1 MKKVIRLTE
10 SQLEN
15 IIRKVIAEQEN
26 MKVNQFHINS
36 ARRLMKDVK
45 PAKNGKYCFT
55 EKSLAQD
62 IANTGIK
69 MIEGGP
75 DIKKLFLIEPGKTL
89 SHYKNMTDQ
98 KDSIISMNKLCKLND
113 PKGFRAGDVIVVDF
127 RPSR

>member
-15 IIRKVIAEQEN
+15 IIRKVIAEQED

-45 PAKNGKYCFT
+45 PGKDGKYCFT

-69 MIEGGP
+69 MLEDGP
-75 DIKKLFLIEPGKTL
+75 DIKKLFLIKPGQTL
-89 SHYKNMTDQ
+89 SHYQQKTDQ
-98 KDSIISMNKLCKLND
+98 DDAIITMNNLCKLNE
-113 PKGFRAGDVIVVDF
+113 PEGFRAGDVIVVDF

>member
-36 ARRLMKDVK
+36 ARDLMKDVK
-45 PAKNGKYCFT
+45 PAKGGKYCFT

-69 MIEGGP
+69 TISGAN
-75 DIKKLFLIEPGKTL
+75 IKELYLIKPGETL
-89 SHYKNMTDQ
+89 SYYQKMTDQ
-98 KDSIISMNKLCKLND
+98 DDAIISMNKLCNLND
-113 PKGFRAGDVIVVDF
+113 PKDFRAGDVIVVDF

>member
-26 MKVNQFHINS
+26 MKVNQFHINT
-36 ARRLMKDVK
+36 ARDLMKDVK
-45 PAKNGKYCFT
+45 PAKYGKYCFT

-69 MIEGGP
+69 MMEGGP
-75 DIKKLFLIEPGKTL
+75 DIKKLYLIKSGETL
-89 SHYKNMTDQ
+89 SDYKNMTDQ
-98 KDSIISMNKLCKLND
+98 KDSIISMNKLCELTD
-113 PKGFRAGDVIVVDF
+113 PKEFKAGDVIVVDF
-127 RPSR
+127 RPSH

>member
-15 IIRKVIAEQEN
+15 IIRKVIAEQED
-26 MKVNQFHINS
+26 MEVTQFHINS

-45 PAKNGKYCFT
+45 PAQNGKYCFT

-69 MIEGGP
+69 TIDGH
-75 DIKKLFLIEPGKTL
+75 DIKQLFLIKPGQTL
-89 SHYKNMTDQ
+89 SHYQEKTEQDEA
-98 KDSIISMNKLCKLND
+98 IISMNNLCELNK
-113 PKGFRAGDVIVVDF
+113 PEGFRAGDVIVVDF